1 MNEHILVV
9 DDDQEIRKLIQ
20 IYLENDGYI
29 CHMAKDGAQAL
40 ELIKSQ
46 PIELMVLDVMM
57 PKIDGLTVCQ
67 EVRKEKNIPIIMVS
81 AKTQDT
87 DKIYGLT
94 SGADD
99 YMTKPFSPLELLA
112 RIKSQLRRFKVLNNT
127 EGMNASQTEIAIDGL
142 YINTA
147 THEVKVNGKAVKL
160 TPREFD
166 ILLLLAKNKGVVFS
180 TDKIYETVWEE
191 DPFETRNTVMV
202 HIRKIREKIEA
213 NPRSPEYVK
222 TVWGL
227 AIKYEFC

>member
-29 CHMAKDGAQAL
+29 CHMAKDGQEAL
-40 ELIKSQ
+40 DLVKSQ

-57 PKIDGLTVCQ
+57 PRIDGLTVCQ

-81 AKTQDT
+81 AKSQDT

-99 YMTKPFSPLELLA
+99 YMTKPFSPLELVA
-112 RIKSQLRRFKVLNNT
+112 RIKSQLRRFKVLNNC
-127 EGMNASQTEIAIDGL
+127 EGINASQTEISIDGL

-147 THEVKVNGKAVKL
+147 THEVKVNGVPVKL

-166 ILLLLAKNKGVVFS
+166 ILLLLAKNKGLVFS

-222 TVWGL
+222 TVWGVGYK
-227 AIKYEFC
+227 I

>member
-20 IYLENDGYI
+20 IYLENDGYT
-29 CHMAKDGAQAL
+29 CHLASDGEEAL
-40 ELIKSQ
+40 RMVREQ

-57 PKIDGLTVCQ
+57 PKVDGLEVCR
-67 EVRKEKNIPIIMVS
+67 EVRRERNLPIIMLS
-81 AKTQDT
+81 AKSEDI
-87 DKIYGLT
+87 DKIHGLT

-99 YMTKPFSPLELLA
+99 YMTKPFSPLELIA
-112 RIKSQLRRFKVLNNT
+112 RVKSQLRRFKILNNT
-127 EGMNASQTEIAIDGL
+127 GGVNQTKSEISIDGL

-147 THEVKVNGKAVKL
+147 THEVKVNGSSVKL

-166 ILLLLAKNKGVVFS
+166 ILLLLSQNKGVVFS

-202 HIRKIREKIEA
+202 HIRKIREKIET
-213 NPRSPEYVK
+213 NPREPVYVK
-222 TVWGL
+222 TVWGVGYK
-227 AIKYEFC
+227 I

>member
-29 CHMAKDGAQAL
+29 CHMAKDGEEAL
-40 ELIKSQ
+40 NFIKTE

-67 EVRKEKNIPIIMVS
+67 EVRKEKNIPIIMIS

-127 EGMNASQTEIAIDGL
+127 EGLSGSQTEISIDGL

-147 THEVKVNGKAVKL
+147 THEVKVNGEPVKL

-166 ILLLLAKNKGVVFS
+166 ILLLLAKNKGLVFS

-222 TVWGL
+222 TVWGVGYK
-227 AIKYEFC
+227 I

>member
-20 IYLENDGYI
+20 IYLENDGYT
-29 CHMAKDGAQAL
+29 CHLASDGEEAL
-40 ELIKSQ
+40 RMVREQ

-57 PKIDGLTVCQ
+57 PKVDGLEVCR
-67 EVRKEKNIPIIMVS
+67 EVRQERNLPIIMLS
-81 AKTQDT
+81 AKSEDI
-87 DKIYGLT
+87 DKIHGLT

-99 YMTKPFSPLELLA
+99 YMTKPFSPLELIA
-112 RIKSQLRRFKVLNNT
+112 RVKSQLRRFKILNNT
-127 EGMNASQTEIAIDGL
+127 GGVNQTKSEISIDGL

-147 THEVKVNGKAVKL
+147 THEVKVNGSSVKL

-166 ILLLLAKNKGVVFS
+166 ILLLLAQNKGVVFS

-202 HIRKIREKIEA
+202 HIRKIREKIET
-213 NPRSPEYVK
+213 NPREPVYVK
-222 TVWGL
+222 TVWGVGYK
-227 AIKYEFC
+227 I

>member
-20 IYLENDGYI
+20 IYLENDGYT
-29 CHMAKDGAQAL
+29 CHLASDGEEAL
-40 ELIKSQ
+40 RMVREQ

-57 PKIDGLTVCQ
+57 PKVDGLEVCR
-67 EVRKEKNIPIIMVS
+67 EVRQERNLPIIMLS
-81 AKTQDT
+81 AKSEDI
-87 DKIYGLT
+87 DKIHGLT

-99 YMTKPFSPLELLA
+99 YMTKPFSPLELIA
-112 RIKSQLRRFKVLNNT
+112 RVKSQLRRFKILNNT
-127 EGMNASQTEIAIDGL
+127 GGGVNQTKSEISIDGL

-147 THEVKVNGKAVKL
+147 THEVKVNGSSVKL

-166 ILLLLAKNKGVVFS
+166 ILLLLAQNKGVVFS

-202 HIRKIREKIEA
+202 HIRKKIREKIET
-213 NPRSPEYVK
+213 NPREPVYVK
-222 TVWGL
+222 TVWGVGYK
-227 AIKYEFC
+227 I

>member
-222 TVWGL
+222 TVWGVGYK
-227 AIKYEFC
+227 I

>member
-1 MNEHILVV
+1 
-9 DDDQEIRKLIQ
+9 
-20 IYLENDGYI
+20 
-29 CHMAKDGAQAL
+29 
-40 ELIKSQ
+40 
-46 PIELMVLDVMM
+46 MVLDVMM

-222 TVWGL
+222 LYGGL